1 METQIIAEI
10 EKALAYLDE
19 INLRGDQILERN
31 RLDLISQTLENLLTD
46 LDAQGFLVLKPLTC
60 EGFKTQKPLEDCQ
73 PVLCSLATTLNF
85 IALGGAY
92 VSV

>member
-1 METQIIAEI
+1 METQIITEI

-46 LDAQGFLVLKPLTC
+46 LDA
-60 EGFKTQKPLEDCQ
+60 
-73 PVLCSLATTLNF
+73 
-85 IALGGAY
+85 
-92 VSV
+92 

>member
-1 METQIIAEI
+1 MEAQIITEI

-46 LDAQGFLVLKPLTC
+46 LNA
-60 EGFKTQKPLEDCQ
+60 
-73 PVLCSLATTLNF
+73 
-85 IALGGAY
+85 
-92 VSV
+92 

>member
-1 METQIIAEI
+1 METQIIVEI

-46 LDAQGFLVLKPLTC
+46 LDA
-60 EGFKTQKPLEDCQ
+60 
-73 PVLCSLATTLNF
+73 
-85 IALGGAY
+85 
-92 VSV
+92 